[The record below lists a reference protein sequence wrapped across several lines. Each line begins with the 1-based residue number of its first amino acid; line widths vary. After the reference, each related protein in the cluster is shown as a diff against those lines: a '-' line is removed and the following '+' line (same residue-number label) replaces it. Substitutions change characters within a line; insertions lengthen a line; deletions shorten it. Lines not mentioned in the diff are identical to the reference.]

1 MVVVLHRGF
10 GKGTITLDV
19 FGSQETERKNQK
31 RRMRFKNIYI
41 FFLLFTVRNNNFFKI
56 FDVKK

>member
-1 MVVVLHRGF
+1 MLHRGF

-19 FGSQETERKNQK
+19 FGSQETEWKNQK

-41 FFLLFTVRNNNFFKI
+41 FFLLFTVRNNNFF
-56 FDVKK
+56 F

>member
-1 MVVVLHRGF
+1 MLHRGF

-19 FGSQETERKNQK
+19 FGSQETEWKNQK
-31 RRMRFKNIYI
+31 RRMRFKNIYIYI